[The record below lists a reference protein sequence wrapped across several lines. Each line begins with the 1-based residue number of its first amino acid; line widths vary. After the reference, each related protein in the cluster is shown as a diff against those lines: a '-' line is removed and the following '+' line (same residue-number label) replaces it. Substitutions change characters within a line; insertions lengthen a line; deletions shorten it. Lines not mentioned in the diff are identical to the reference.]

1 MKKITFLLVL
11 AFLFVI
17 GCENTMRS
25 DANEL
30 DSFELQELSSEL
42 QYDLGLSKSSSDALN
57 KSLSRHGKKGKHREP
72 GFLWKVAADM
82 SDTMTDE
89 EKAVLFEKMDEKEVP
104 LFGFGKKDGA

>member
-57 KSLSRHGKKGKHREP
+57 KSSKST
-72 GFLWKVAADM
+72 W
-82 SDTMTDE
+82 
-89 EKAVLFEKMDEKEVP
+89 
-104 LFGFGKKDGA
+104 